1 MRILAINPGGTSTKI
16 AVYEDTDV
24 LFKDSVTHSG
34 EDLKKYA
41 KVFDQYEYRRD
52 LILDALTNHNIPLE
66 SLSAVVGRGGLMQPI
81 QGGVYA
87 VNDLMI
93 DDLRNAISGEHPCNL
108 GAVLAR
114 DIARPLGLPSFVV
127 DPVSVDEFIP
137 EARVSGMSDLPKAS
151 WLHTLNHKAVA
162 RKVSTEMGRKYED
175 VNLVV
180 AHLGSGVTVAAHR
193 KGKAIDGSGG
203 RVDGAFSPERS
214 GGLPTY
220 PLIELCYSGKY
231 TAKEMV
237 DKVSS
242 VGGMYD
248 YLGTKDVQEIQG
260 RADRGER
267 KAQVVLNA
275 FIHQIVKEIGAHA
288 AILAGKVDRIIIT
301 GGIAQSERITAAIRE
316 KVEFIAPVTVVPGE
330 EELESLVLG
339 ALRVLRGEE
348 TAKDYPGRVVS
359 TPWDE
364 E

>member
-1 MRILAINPGGTSTKI
+1 MKILAINPGGTSTKI
-16 AVYEDTDV
+16 AVYEDEDL
-24 LFKDSVTHSG
+24 LFKDSVIHSG
-34 EDLKKYA
+34 EDLQKYSQ
-41 KVFDQYEYRRD
+41 VFDQYEYRRE
-52 LILDALTNHNIPLE
+52 LILESLRKHEVPLE
-66 SLSAVVGRGGLMQPI
+66 SLHAVVGRGGLMQPI
-81 QGGVYA
+81 EGGTYA

-93 DDLRNAISGEHPCNL
+93 EDLRNAINGEHPCNL

-114 DIARPLGLPSFVV
+114 NIADSLRLPSFVV

-137 EARVSGMSDLPKAS
+137 EARISGLSDLPKAS
-151 WLHTLNHKAVA
+151 WLHSLNHKAVA
-162 RKVSTEMGRKYED
+162 RKVAGEMGKRYDEL
-175 VNLVV
+175 NLVV

-242 VGGMYD
+242 IGGMYD
-248 YLGTKDVQEIQG
+248 YLGTKAVEDIQA
-260 RADRGER
+260 RADAGDQ
-267 KAQVVLNA
+267 KAAVVLGA

-288 AILAGKVDRIIIT
+288 AILAGEVDRIIIT
-301 GGIAQSERITAAIRE
+301 GGIAQSERITASIRE
-316 KVEFIAPVTVVPGE
+316 KVGFIAPVTVVPGE
-330 EELESLVLG
+330 EELESLALG

-348 TAKDYPGRVVS
+348 TAKEYPG
-359 TPWDE
+359 TGGQE
-364 E
+364 C